1 MRTKVGIYIYISI
14 NGSILVLCTQVSA
27 GIYDPV
33 VRMVGTTMVYKKYI
47 LDIFSSQRMQLLLIL
62 IFDSFSLM

>member
-1 MRTKVGIYIYISI
+1 MRTKVGIYIYMYISI
-14 NGSILVLCTQVSA
+14 NGSIPVLCTQVSA

-47 LDIFSSQRMQLLLIL
+47 LDIFCSQKNAITF
-62 IFDSFSLM
+62 ITNTNI

>member
-14 NGSILVLCTQVSA
+14 NGSIPVLCTQVSA
-27 GIYDPV
+27 GIYDSV
-33 VRMVGTTMVYKKYI
+33 VRMVGTTVVYKKYI

-62 IFDSFSLM
+62 IFNSFSLI

>member
-14 NGSILVLCTQVSA
+14 NGSIPVLCTKVSA

-47 LDIFSSQRMQLLLIL
+47 LNIFSSQRMQLLLIL
-62 IFDSFSLM
+62 IFNSFSLM

>member
-14 NGSILVLCTQVSA
+14 NGSIPVLCTQVSA

-47 LDIFSSQRMQLLLIL
+47 LDIFSSKKNAI
-62 IFDSFSLM
+62 ITNSNI